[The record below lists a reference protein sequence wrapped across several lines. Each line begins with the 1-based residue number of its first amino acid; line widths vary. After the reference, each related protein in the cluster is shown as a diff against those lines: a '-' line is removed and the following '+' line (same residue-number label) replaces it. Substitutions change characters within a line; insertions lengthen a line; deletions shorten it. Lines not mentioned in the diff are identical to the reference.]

1 MSSLTGFLR
10 RKYGQ
15 KMTDNTADKR
25 ICFQE
30 RDKVEEFINDLLN
43 IAEAAKTYFKKQ
55 HCTCLDGDECP
66 ECRENRERCENLLGK
81 FK

>member
-1 MSSLTGFLR
+1 
-10 RKYGQ
+10 
-15 KMTDNTADKR
+15 MTN
-25 ICFQE
+25 
-30 RDKVEEFINDLLN
+30 EEFLKHAEKYYDQKSFEYARKLIAV
-43 IAEAAKTYFKKQ
+43 AEAAKTYFKKQ